1 MAWSFFWDNKAEP
14 VPNKT
19 DLIKKEGS
27 FVDEFGSIPITIWN
41 NQIETEEEGL
51 YEIKNTRLWQFKG
64 EKYISAVTDTAF
76 NKLTENLPLIPQL
89 KIKDTKEEIKTNEIT
104 CDHIQSVD
112 ITVFYNCVKSAKKSN
127 FNKDKLMLGFR
138 NCRSRF
144 LIKNSTKTT
153 TARVSVKKNCA
164 NNMVFIIFFVI

>member
-1 MAWSFFWDNKAEP
+1 M
-14 VPNKT
+14 
-19 DLIKKEGS
+19 
-27 FVDEFGSIPITIWN
+27 
-41 NQIETEEEGL
+41 
-51 YEIKNTRLWQFKG
+51 
-64 EKYISAVTDTAF
+64 TDTAF
-76 NKLTENLPLIPQL
+76 NKLTENLPLIPQR
-89 KIKDTKEEIKTNEIT
+89 KSKDTKEEIKTNKIT

-153 TARVSVKKNCA
+153 TAHVSVKKNCA
-164 NNMVFIIFFVI
+164 NNMVFIIFFCNLIAYFSFLSYHNNTNFYLHY